1 MNKAF
6 GIGMIL
12 GLGVGAILVANSVKA
27 RNFIKEKQQDTIDE
41 VKKMAQKSSKNSK

>member
-1 MNKAF
+1 MKQSF

-12 GLGVGAILVANSVKA
+12 GLGVGAVLVANSVKA

-41 VKKMAQKSSKNSK
+41 VKKMAQKSTKDGK